1 MDNKV
6 KNSKFYN
13 YFQTLQL
20 LSESTD
26 DALFLVEVKEGIVHL
41 ASDKF
46 AKRYLLP
53 LDENNQCRFSDY
65 AGIIYERDL
74 APWLQNMEE
83 IQRGECVTHD
93 MVYRLVDN
101 GGNLVWIS
109 CR

>member
-6 KNSKFYN
+6 KNSKFDN

-46 AKRYLLP
+46 AKRHLLP
-53 LDENNQCRFSDY
+53 
-65 AGIIYERDL
+65 
-74 APWLQNMEE
+74 
-83 IQRGECVTHD
+83 
-93 MVYRLVDN
+93 
-101 GGNLVWIS
+101 
-109 CR
+109 